1 MTERRKKSDQPPK
14 PPSKTETATKRN
26 PKKKPAAKAK
36 APPDAEKPNDRN
48 DGAFPIVGVGASA
61 GGLEAYRRMLQALPG
76 DTGTALVL
84 IQHLDP
90 THSSLLSEIL
100 ARATSMPVREVEGE
114 LAAEPNHV
122 YVIPPGRTMVIA
134 NGVLKLLPREQTRS
148 PHRPIDVFLRS
159 LAEAQRHLAVGVILS
174 GTGNDGTQGLE
185 AIKAEGGITF
195 AQDDTAQHDG
205 MPRSAITAGC
215 ADFILAPEAIARE
228 LSRIGHHL
236 TSIPLQEVKARGEST
251 TEKMLRRLREVTG
264 VDFSQY
270 RFSTLYRRITRRM
283 LLHKIDKPVEY
294 LRMLEADA
302 SEVRALYQDILI
314 SVTSFFRD
322 PDAFSVH
329 VAKVFP
335 RLIQNRSRQDPVR
348 IWVLGCSTGEEAYS
362 LAMAFTEFTGND
374 AFPVQVFGTDLNEA
388 AIEKART
395 GLYPRSIAHDVSP
408 ERLHRF
414 FTETS
419 KGLQIRKSIREMC
432 VFARQNV
439 LSDPP
444 FSRID
449 LLTCR
454 NLLIY
459 LEPALQRRLLPLFH
473 YSLNPNGFLWLG
485 SSESAAGLP
494 ELFEVQDGKYK
505 LYSKKARS
513 RAPARLSGRGPAMGR
528 AAGRQGA
535 ASPATRPHCRPRSP
549 AGG

>member
-1 MTERRKKSDQPPK
+1 
-14 PPSKTETATKRN
+14 
-26 PKKKPAAKAK
+26 
-36 APPDAEKPNDRN
+36 
-48 DGAFPIVGVGASA
+48 
-61 GGLEAYRRMLQALPG
+61 
-76 DTGTALVL
+76 
-84 IQHLDP
+84 
-90 THSSLLSEIL
+90 
-100 ARATSMPVREVEGE
+100 
-114 LAAEPNHV
+114 
-122 YVIPPGRTMVIA
+122 
-134 NGVLKLLPREQTRS
+134 
-148 PHRPIDVFLRS
+148 
-159 LAEAQRHLAVGVILS
+159 
-174 GTGNDGTQGLE
+174 
-185 AIKAEGGITF
+185 
-195 AQDDTAQHDG
+195 

-322 PDAFSVH
+322 PDAFSVL

-388 AIEKART
+388 AIEKARA

-494 ELFEVQDGKYK
+494 ELFDVQDGKYK